1 MAGCTRLYNS
11 GVSRAHTHAR
21 ARTHTCAPT
30 NSMYPKT
37 PMTPVAPLKP
47 PRTSTGRRIQ
57 VRRSSV
63 HGRGVFAVA
72 PIEAGELI
80 IEYTG
85 EVIDW
90 PEALRRHP
98 HDPQDPNHTFYFS
111 LESGHVIDAKHG
123 GNSSRWIN
131 HACEPNCIADE
142 VDGLLE
148 PAYDQRPAE
157 RLAPRGG
164 GLRRPSEA
172 CVDLLEVLA
181 HVADIGDEL
190 ERQGALGGASHQPSC
205 LRAAL
210 STASMSASPRCAL
223 KNSGSDS
230 AR

>member
-37 PMTPVAPLKP
+37 PMTQVAPLKP

-63 HGRGVFAVA
+63 HGRGVFALA
-72 PIEAGELI
+72 PIEPGELI

-98 HDPQDPNHTFYFS
+98 HDPHDPNHTFYFS
-111 LESGHVIDAKHG
+111 LEGGHVIDAKHG

-142 VDGLLE
+142 VDGRVLIHALQ
-148 PAYDQRPAE
+148 P
-157 RLAPRGG
+157 LA
-164 GLRRPSEA
+164 A
-172 CVDLLEVLA
+172 
-181 HVADIGDEL
+181 GDEL
-190 ERQGALGGASHQPSC
+190 FYDYGLILDERQTPKLKKQYACHCGAASCRGTMLLPKK
-205 LRAAL
+205 R
-210 STASMSASPRCAL
+210 
-223 KNSGSDS
+223 
-230 AR
+230 